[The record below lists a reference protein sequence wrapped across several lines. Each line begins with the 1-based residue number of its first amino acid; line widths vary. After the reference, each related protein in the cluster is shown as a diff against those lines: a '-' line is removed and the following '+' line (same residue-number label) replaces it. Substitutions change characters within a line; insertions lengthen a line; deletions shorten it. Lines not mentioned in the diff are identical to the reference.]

1 MKELAFAFYIGGELI
16 DPAAIEDPEQ
26 YAIIQNIVESIAQR
40 VGELECAEHGEGPRF
55 VCSGE
60 SYSDLSLEVE
70 GCCEALVEQVKVKLS
85 D

>member
-1 MKELAFAFYIGGELI
+1 VKELAFAFYIGGEMI
-16 DPAAIEDPEQ
+16 DPAGIEDPEQ
-26 YAIIQNIVESIAQR
+26 SAAIQNIVESIAQR

-60 SYSDLSLEVE
+60 NFSDLTLEVE
-70 GCCEALVEQVKVKLS
+70 GCCQALIEQVKVKLS